1 MGGGISISDPIQFTV
16 DITFAFGLTNVR
28 GGSSDEAS
36 FKSRVGDSPSCLASN
51 IRFGSVQTTSRST
64 LVYYC
69 SECGDMFW
77 CRAATATDDR
87 YTE

>member
-36 FKSRVGDSPSCLASN
+36 FKSRRLSFL
-51 IRFGSVQTTSRST
+51 FGIEYS
-64 LVYYC
+64 
-69 SECGDMFW
+69 FW
-77 CRAATATDDR
+77 ERAD
-87 YTE
+87 Y